1 MLGKLKAIHEGNGKT
16 LLDNMLFFWTNE
28 LGEGGKHTYINVP
41 YVLAGSCQGQMQTGR
56 YIDFWGDDPPI
67 PASAVQPYDFANIY
81 GKGAPHNKLMVSF
94 LNMMGVPNDGTF
106 GMKDYTGNLP
116 GLITG

>member
-1 MLGKLKAIHEGNGKT
+1 M
-16 LLDNMLFFWTNE
+16 
-28 LGEGGKHTYINVP
+28 HTYTNIP
-41 YVLAGSCQGQMQTGR
+41 YVIAGNCQGQMQTGR

-106 GMKDYTGNLP
+106 GGGLRRELAGPHHRMTLRWRDYAALAG
-116 GLITG
+116 